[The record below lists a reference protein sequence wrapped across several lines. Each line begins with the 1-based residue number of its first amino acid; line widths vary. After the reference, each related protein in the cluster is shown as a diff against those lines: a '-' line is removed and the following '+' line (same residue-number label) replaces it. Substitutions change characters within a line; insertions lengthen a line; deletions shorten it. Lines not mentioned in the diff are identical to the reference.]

1 VEQRILNRSP
11 PSPLFPRVMVL
22 IVADEVP
29 QPETVTSPQEKL
41 EKFFERRPSM
51 HELEEKN
58 ILKDA
63 KVAPAIQSAKV

>member
-1 VEQRILNRSP
+1 
-11 PSPLFPRVMVL
+11 MML
-22 IVADEVP
+22 IAADEVP
-29 QPETVTSPQEKL
+29 QPETATSPQEKL

-51 HELEEKN
+51 HELEERN